1 MASHKSAIKRTKQ
14 SEARRARN
22 RARKTMVKSAV
33 KRLRVALQNNSAEE
47 SQAALRQAIPAIDKA
62 AAKGTIHR
70 KTASRKIAR
79 LSSQVH
85 ALVANKQQPSTS

>member
-33 KRLRVALQNNSAEE
+33 KRLRVALENNSPEE
-47 SQAALRQAIPAIDKA
+47 AQAALRQAIPAIDKA

-70 KTASRKIAR
+70 KTASRKISR
-79 LSSQVH
+79 LSSQVD
-85 ALVANKQQPSTS
+85 ALIAKQEPPPTS